1 MSQLMSERARDWDS
15 IAFWIIF
22 PPSGYLCDEFWPKK
36 KSHTSVIWNVTN
48 SQAKLPETEYNLY
61 FFFFFPV
68 WYSSFLLLHTT
79 VGDTIMGITCLSLA
93 KPICCN
99 GLLFTKFMHMSEK
112 QWATHFYVES
122 WFRLI
127 IHDLNQGVQG
137 EHTAKMIS
145 TAYLDRPVS
154 LMAEL
159 GSYIQ
164 FSHTKNKM
172 MVFKT
177 E

>member
-1 MSQLMSERARDWDS
+1 MNSDR
-15 IAFWIIF
+15 
-22 PPSGYLCDEFWPKK
+22 K
-36 KSHTSVIWNVTN
+36 KSHIPLWSEMLQTLKQSYRKVNTI
-48 SQAKLPETEYNLY
+48 SI
-61 FFFFFPV
+61 FSFFPV

-99 GLLFTKFMHMSEK
+99 GLLVTKFMHMSEK